1 MKTAKWIIAALVP
14 AFSAGLAMLGAGVKP
29 GFEFWFGFAG
39 AFVGG
44 LAGKGLNRGLDKTQ
58 GE

>member
-1 MKTAKWIIAALVP
+1 MKTVKWIIAALVP
-14 AFSAGLAMLGAGVKP
+14 AFVSGSAMLAAGVKP

-44 LAGKGLNRGLDKTQ
+44 LAGMGLNKGIDKTQ